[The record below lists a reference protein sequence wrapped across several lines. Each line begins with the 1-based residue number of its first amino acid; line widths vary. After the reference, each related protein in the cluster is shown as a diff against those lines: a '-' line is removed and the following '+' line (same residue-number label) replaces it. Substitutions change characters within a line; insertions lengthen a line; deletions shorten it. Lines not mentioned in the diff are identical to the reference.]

1 MKNRQQFE
9 QSLIEKAMKDP
20 DFRKRLIE
28 NPKTIIEEETGIEF
42 PASVNLRILEEDPHT
57 VYLILPFIPSQLNEN
72 ELDETELERIAGGKP
87 FTGFSFCHTC
97 GCDSFTQ
104 ECEN

>member
-20 DFRKRLIE
+20 DFRQRLLE
-28 NPKTIIEEETGIEF
+28 NPKAVIKEETGVEF
-42 PASVNLRILEEDPHT
+42 PATVNLRILEEDPHT

-72 ELDETELERIAGGKP
+72 ELDETELERIAGGGQ

-97 GCDSFTQ
+97 GCDSFTR
-104 ECEN
+104 ECE